1 MRNRQDQE
9 RYPLHDICSRSDI
22 QFETDSLVTGK
33 QCTGTWDIVLVNMYI
48 SQVEGDRLQG
58 KFYLPCHQVQM
69 INVSRQSEICIT
81 AALVCGQHQFSIVN
95 LKLHQAQAGRLVAFH
110 TGLTQEK
117 HIILTV
123 TFLPVDFVY
132 EWRQLLK

>member
-9 RYPLHDICSRSDI
+9 RYPLHDTCSRSDI

-33 QCTGTWDIVLVNMYI
+33 QCTGTWDIVLVNM
-48 SQVEGDRLQG
+48 
-58 KFYLPCHQVQM
+58 
-69 INVSRQSEICIT
+69 SRQSEICIT

-110 TGLTQEK
+110 TGLT
-117 HIILTV
+117 
-123 TFLPVDFVY
+123 
-132 EWRQLLK
+132 